1 MSSFPPSKLPRP
13 RPFTFPPVCAKMPI
27 TAIDPPAQTPVNFHT
42 SLIENPPEFRTRRDA
57 ASSAPA
63 IGHHRFLVAALAL
76 LALFLCGFG
85 PPTLLDSDLP
95 TAQGLTVG
103 QLRQMEQAGRPPESI
118 SAQAVLVYD
127 LDADRVLI
135 ESNAGTGRPPASL
148 TKLMTALLILERG
161 GLDQRVVVEQEDLVG
176 EATMGLV
183 RGELLT
189 AEELLWGLLVPS
201 GNDAA
206 LALAR
211 HHSGQ
216 LHLFVQRMNLRA
228 QELGLAQTHFV
239 NPNGFDAAGQSSSA
253 QDLLV
258 LTRLLW
264 EYPLFRQIVGTASAQ
279 VAGHPLI
286 STNQLLG
293 TYPGAN
299 GVKTGTTTAAGQSL
313 IAGIDRNGHQL
324 FVIVLGSQERYFD
337 ARALIAAADNSFAW
351 ANLSVGPRLTGLD
364 RLYDGEQKR
373 WFVRAEGETSALF
386 LPTWERQQVRPYRR
400 LQLPPP
406 GLWSAGAS
414 AGVLE
419 WRMGERVVATQR
431 LVLYLP

>member
-1 MSSFPPSKLPRP
+1 MNPHPSFSQKP
-13 RPFTFPPVCAKMPI
+13 
-27 TAIDPPAQTPVNFHT
+27 
-42 SLIENPPEFRTRRDA
+42 
-57 ASSAPA
+57 ASSALTIP
-63 IGHHRFLVAALAL
+63 RRRLSVAVLAL

-85 PPTLLDSDLP
+85 PPTLLDSDDP
-95 TAQGLTVG
+95 APQRLTVG
-103 QLRQMEQAGRPPESI
+103 QLRQMEQAGHPPESI
-118 SAQAVLVYD
+118 SAQSVLVYD

-161 GLDQRVVVEQEDLVG
+161 GLEQRVVVEQEDVVG
-176 EATMGLV
+176 GATMGLV

-189 AEELLWGLLVPS
+189 AEDLLWGLLVPS

-206 LALAR
+206 MALAR

-216 LHLFVQRMNLRA
+216 VHVFTQRMNLRA
-228 QELGLAQTHFV
+228 QELGLSQTNFV
-239 NPNGFDAAGQSSSA
+239 NPNGFDAPGQVSSA

-279 VAGHPLI
+279 VAGHTLV

-293 TYPGAN
+293 SYPGAN

-313 IAGIDRNGHQL
+313 IAGIERNGHQL
-324 FVIVLGSQERYFD
+324 FVIVLGSQDRYFD
-337 ARALIAAADNSFAW
+337 ARALIAAADNSFGW
-351 ANLSVGPRLTGLD
+351 ANLSLGSRLTALD
-364 RLYDGEQKR
+364 RVYDAEQKR
-373 WFVRAEGETSALF
+373 WFVRAVSETTPSQDGALF
-386 LPTWERQQVRPYRR
+386 LPVWDRQRVRPYRR

-406 GLWSAGAS
+406 GLWSVGAS
-414 AGVLE
+414 AGVIE
-419 WRMGERVVATQR
+419 WRMGDRVVATQR